1 MAQPS
6 LTIRETLGIR
16 IDRLRERKRRG
27 NDDAAACQVQIDA
40 LKAELDAL
48 TPEDEIKLG
57 RLQQLDV
64 IKAKD

>member
-6 LTIRETLGIR
+6 PTIRETLGIR

-27 NDDAAACQVQIDA
+27 MDDAAACQAQIDA

-48 TPEDEIKLG
+48 TPEDEITLG